1 MTQNI
6 LILCT
11 GNSCR
16 SILAEALINAKASGR
31 FKAFSAG
38 SKPAGRVN
46 PNALAVLRDKGLNT
60 EGFRSKSWDEF
71 AATGAPAMDYV
82 ITVCGSAAGETCPV
96 WIGAPMAAHW
106 GIADPADATGRPDE
120 IRAAFEEAF
129 RLLDMRIDAFLALD
143 HAGLPA
149 DELRAALKAIGAMEG
164 AA

>member
-16 SILAEALINAKASGR
+16 SILAEALINAKAMGR

-46 PNALAVLRDKGLNT
+46 PNALAVLRDKGLSADS
-60 EGFRSKSWDEF
+60 FRSKSWDEF
-71 AATGAPAMDYV
+71 AAPGAPAMDYV
-82 ITVCGSAAGETCPV
+82 ITVCGSAAGEACPV
-96 WIGAPMAAHW
+96 WIGAPMSAHW
-106 GIADPADATGRPDE
+106 GIADPADATGSPED
-120 IRAAFEEAF
+120 IRAAFEEAY
-129 RLLDMRIDAFLALD
+129 RLLELRIDAFLALD
-143 HAGLPA
+143 HAALPPG
-149 DELRAALKAIGAMEG
+149 EMRTALKGIGALEG